1 MVDQKE
7 SRCGM
12 VALVGRPNVGKSTLL
27 NRLVGQKI
35 SIVTPRPQT
44 TRHTVNGVL
53 SVAGAQVVF
62 IDTPGLHQGGKQAIN
77 RYMNRAA
84 AGALADADVIV
95 VVVEAR
101 KLTEEDEA
109 VLVRV
114 ATAAAP
120 VGLVVNKVDRVREK
134 VQLLPF
140 IDALRQRGEFAFIL
154 PVSAETGEGCDLL
167 AQELIARMP
176 VGEPLYPEDQVTNKS
191 MRFIAAELV
200 REKLMTRLRDEI
212 PYGITVEI
220 ERYDEGNA
228 RTDIGAIIWVSR
240 DSHKGIVIGKGGTML
255 RDVGSAARQE
265 LIRMLDRPVT
275 LKLWVKVREGWAD
288 DENALHRFGYE

>member
-1 MVDQKE
+1 
-7 SRCGM
+7 M

-53 SVAGAQVVF
+53 SVPGAQVVF

-109 VLVRV
+109 VLARV
-114 ATAAAP
+114 ATASAP
-120 VGLVVNKVDRVREK
+120 VGLVINKVDRVREK

-140 IDALRQRGEFAFIL
+140 IDALRQRGAFEFIL

-167 AQELIARMP
+167 EQALIARMP
-176 VGEPLYPEDQVTNKS
+176 LGEPLYPTDQVTNRS

-220 ERYDEGNA
+220 ERYDEGDT
-228 RTDIGAIIWVSR
+228 RTDIGAIIWVDR

-255 RDVGSAARQE
+255 RDVGSAARQD

>member
-1 MVDQKE
+1 MAE
-7 SRCGM
+7 PRCGL

-53 SVAGAQVVF
+53 SVAGAQVIF

-109 VLVRV
+109 VLARV
-114 ATAAAP
+114 ATATAP
-120 VGLVVNKVDRVREK
+120 VGLVINKVDCVREK

-140 IDALRQRGEFAFIL
+140 IDALRQRGEFTFIL
-154 PVSAETGEGCDLL
+154 PVSAETGEGCEQLT
-167 AQELIARMP
+167 QELIARMP
-176 VGEPLYPEDQVTNKS
+176 AGEPLYPEDQVTNRS

-200 REKLMTRLRDEI
+200 REQLMTRLRDEI

-220 ERYDEGNA
+220 ERYDEGDA
-228 RTDIGAIIWVSR
+228 RTDIGAIIWVDR

-255 RDVGSAARQE
+255 RDVGSAARQG